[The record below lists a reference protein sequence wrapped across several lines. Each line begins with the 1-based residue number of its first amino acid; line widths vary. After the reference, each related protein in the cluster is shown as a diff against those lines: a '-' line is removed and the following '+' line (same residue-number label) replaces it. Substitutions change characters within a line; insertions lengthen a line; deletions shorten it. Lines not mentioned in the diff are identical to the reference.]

1 MQTTLSPA
9 ALALFLEYAKDAEN
23 WNGQPLVGGNV
34 DTTPENKGHLTK
46 LKTAGLIST
55 FLEDGHLWLDFTPAG
70 KALALQH
77 NIAI

>member
-9 ALALFLEYAKDAEN
+9 SLALFLEYAKDAEN

-34 DTTPENKGHLTK
+34 ATTPQDKGYLTQ

-55 FLEDGHLWLDFTPAG
+55 FKEDDCVWLDFTEAG